1 MTSEDTGEDILGL
14 FDGGEGVSVVGLSL
28 LVEGLFL
35 LSLGVDE
42 SQVLLV
48 LEGSL
53 FVDFQVVG
61 NSDLLGLA
69 GVQLSLGVSEDGG
82 GVGDLTSSEF
92 ELGGAFGGLDVVDLV
107 VLDLLGVD
115 GVSELSENV
124 EDGIEGGL
132 GLDLG
137 FDLHHD
143 GHD

>member
-1 MTSEDTGEDILGL
+1 VTSEDTGEDILGL
-14 FDGGEGVSVVGLSL
+14 FDGGEGVSVVRLSL

-53 FVDFQVVG
+53 LVDFQVVG

-92 ELGGAFGGLDVVDLV
+92 EFGGAFR
-107 VLDLLGVD
+107 
-115 GVSELSENV
+115 
-124 EDGIEGGL
+124 
-132 GLDLG
+132 
-137 FDLHHD
+137 
-143 GHD
+143 